1 MELQQEISWKRNTE
15 MIGSTLPVLID
26 GVNAESEGM
35 LQGRTAFQ
43 APEIDG
49 VVFITKGNADIGET
63 VMVTITEA
71 EPYDLMGEIKERS

>member
-1 MELQQEISWKRNTE
+1 
-15 MIGSTLPVLID
+15 MIGSTIPVLID
-26 GVNAESEGM
+26 GISADPEGM

-49 VVFITKGNADIGET
+49 VVLITKGNAKIGKT

-71 EPYDLMGEIKERS
+71 EPYDLVGEITEKR